1 MTQEPVGFPRQSQ
14 RPFLLYD
21 DYVKPPQAT
30 PIYNPPIRPLTV
42 FYNGCEFNFQ
52 SIVSGEFI
60 YYCKDMTCR
69 GKIIFAGSSDGMI
82 CNPRLL
88 FQHLDAC
95 REVLN
100 KIGTRGF
107 AV

>member
-1 MTQEPVGFPRQSQ
+1 
-14 RPFLLYD
+14 
-21 DYVKPPQAT
+21 
-30 PIYNPPIRPLTV
+30 
-42 FYNGCEFNFQ
+42 
-52 SIVSGEFI
+52 
-60 YYCKDMTCR
+60 MTCR

-88 FQHLDAC
+88 FQHVDAC

-107 AV
+107 AVQEKYDMHVKEVFNDVKGSL